1 MRIAV
6 GTDMK
11 MPIADFVAAEL
22 QSMGHE
28 VIRLG
33 AFDQE
38 SVPWPALAM
47 EVAGSVAADKC
58 DQAVLF
64 CWTGT
69 GVCLAANKVKGI
81 RAALCHDAQTAA
93 GARKWNN
100 ANVLCLSLRTTTEA
114 IAREIL
120 QAWFSNAPSEDPE
133 DVACLEWL
141 AAAEQQHPR

>member
-1 MRIAV
+1 
-6 GTDMK
+6 
-11 MPIADFVAAEL
+11 MPIADFAALEL

-28 VIRLG
+28 VSCFG

-47 EVAGSVAADKC
+47 DVACHMVAGKF

-69 GVCLAANKVKGI
+69 GVCLAANKVKGV

-93 GARKWNN
+93 GARKWND

-120 QAWFSNAPSEDPE
+120 QAWLSNTPSEDPG
-133 DVACLEWL
+133 DVACLAWL
-141 AAAEQQHPR
+141 AAAEEEAGHSG